1 MTSIAASLPSLPPAP
16 PFVPGGSTGVAPTGM
31 GPATKPQAPMAAAD
45 TPRGERP
52 GSDQGRPAR
61 TPITDAA
68 AIEEQRVLTDLKAR
82 DREVRAHENAHRAA
96 GGDLVRGGS
105 YDYQQGPDGK
115 RYAIGGD
122 VQIDTTPVP
131 DNPRAT
137 AEKMAQVIR
146 AALAP
151 AEPSPTDLAVAA
163 QATAERNRAQTEART
178 EAQSNRQDNGQ
189 DNGLAE
195 SRTDPDAQGN
205 DERSAAG
212 SESSNAATEYRRTAN
227 PAANGANLNAMA

>member
-1 MTSIAASLPSLPPAP
+1 MTPIAASLPSLPPAP

-31 GPATKPQAPMAAAD
+31 GPAAKPQVPTATTD
-45 TPRGERP
+45 TPRAERRE
-52 GSDQGRPAR
+52 SDEGRPVRAPV
-61 TPITDAA
+61 TTDAA
-68 AIEEQRVLTDLKAR
+68 AIEEQRMLTDLKAR

-96 GGDLVRGGS
+96 GGNLVRGGS

-115 RYAIGGD
+115 RYAVGGD

-131 DNPRAT
+131 DDPRAT
-137 AEKMAQVIR
+137 AAKMAQVIR

-163 QATAERNRAQTEART
+163 QATAERNRAQADARADT
-178 EAQSNRQDNGQ
+178 KANGQ
-189 DNGLAE
+189 AE
-195 SRTDPDAQGN
+195 SRANPDVQGD

-212 SESSNAATEYRRTAN
+212 ADSSDATTQYRRTAN
-227 PAANGANLNAMA
+227 QVTAGSNLNAMA